1 MELRDIT
8 REASLLKSY
17 KTTYV
22 DNQNHELLRMYRDK
36 GRQFPILTDHLF
48 SPLGSSPEELIGYKL
63 RRNMD
68 DADAG
73 RFFVLERTDNPSDQS
88 KTRLFFVWVAPT
100 LVAQFKTDP
109 SNAPRVKVSVI
120 FHPRAG
126 LEKYP
131 AYWKGGI
138 EPLKVPNFLELGIRY
153 LSKEKHVVAQH
164 FCAVAGPRTPGAA
177 GIDSPKSSLAVMV
190 VVPVSSANAFASLGN
205 PLELEEALRHITK
218 RCYEGVTAKLIP
230 ATAVTLERVAVSGY
244 SRSGVVLR
252 TLLDNARANEPFMR
266 NVVKEFYAF
275 DVMLNENDPQGR
287 VVKTKKQGYEE
298 FWSRLT
304 AWQGGDSDRRIRLYS
319 AEPATV
325 ASIYSELQNRLKKYG
340 GGYQSKVGFSSF
352 NGKMRGDGSGKYA
365 NLSDGYEIYSTDNSR
380 SLAVMPSG
388 NALVYLS
395 SDNLVNPNG
404 FATGG
409 TYEPA
414 LEGHSWFISRLLSHA
429 LFHSGF

>member
-8 REASLLKSY
+8 RETSLLKSY

-22 DNQNHELLRMYRDK
+22 DNQNYQLLRMYRDK
-36 GRQFPILTDHLF
+36 GRQFPILTEHVF
-48 SPLGSSPEELIGYKL
+48 SLSGSSPEELIDYKL

-73 RFFVLERTDNPSDQS
+73 RFFVLERTDNLTDKA
-88 KTRLFFVWVAPT
+88 KTRLFLVWVSPT
-100 LVAQFKTDP
+100 LVEQFKSDP
-109 SNAPRVKVSVI
+109 SNAPRVKANVI

-126 LEKYP
+126 LENYP
-131 AYWKGGI
+131 TYWNGGI
-138 EPLKVPNFLELGIRY
+138 EPVQVPNFLELGIRY
-153 LSKEKHVVAQH
+153 LCKEKHVVAQH
-164 FCAVAGPRTPGAA
+164 FCAVAKPRPPGAA
-177 GIDSPKSSLAVMV
+177 GVDNPKSSLAVMV
-190 VVPVSSANAFASLGN
+190 VVPVSSATAFASLGN
-205 PLELEEALRHITK
+205 PLELEDALRHITK

-275 DVMLNENDPQGR
+275 DVMLNENDPQGL
-287 VVKTKKQGYEE
+287 VVKTKKQGYDE
-298 FWSRLT
+298 FWSKLT
-304 AWQGGDSDRRIRLYS
+304 AWQGDDSDKKIRLYS

-325 ASIYSELQNRLKKYG
+325 GSIYGELQTRLKKYG
-340 GGYQSKVGFSSF
+340 GGYQNKVGFSSF
-352 NGKMRGDGSGKYA
+352 NGKMRRDGSGKYA
-365 NLSDGYEIYSTDNSR
+365 NLSDGYEIYSTDGSR

-388 NALVYLS
+388 NALIYLS
-395 SDNLVNPNG
+395 SDNLVNPDG
-404 FATGG
+404 FAPGG
-409 TYEPA
+409 TYEPG

-429 LFHSGF
+429 VFHSGF

>member
-8 REASLLKSY
+8 RETSLLKSY

-36 GRQFPILTDHLF
+36 GRQFPILKEHVF
-48 SPLGSSPEELIGYKL
+48 SLSGNSPEELIDYKL

-73 RFFVLERTDNPSDQS
+73 RLFVLERTDNPTDTA
-88 KTRLFFVWVAPT
+88 KTRLFFVWVSPT
-100 LVAQFKTDP
+100 LVGQFKSDP
-109 SNAPRVKVSVI
+109 SNAARVKVNVI

-126 LEKYP
+126 LENYP
-131 AYWKGGI
+131 TYWNGGI
-138 EPLKVPNFLELGIRY
+138 EPVKVPNFLELGIRY
-153 LSKEKHVVAQH
+153 LCKEKHVVAQH
-164 FCAVAGPRTPGAA
+164 FCAVAKPRPPGAP

-190 VVPVSSANAFASLGN
+190 VVPVSSATAFASLGN
-205 PLELEEALRHITK
+205 PLELEDALRHITK

-252 TLLDNARANEPFMR
+252 TLLDNAKANEPFMR

-275 DVMLNENDPQGR
+275 DVMLNENDPQGL
-287 VVKTKKQGYEE
+287 VVKTKKQGYDE
-298 FWSRLT
+298 FWSKLT
-304 AWQGGDSDRRIRLYS
+304 AWQGDDSDKKIRLYS

-325 ASIYSELQNRLKKYG
+325 GSIYSELQTRLKKYG
-340 GGYQSKVGFSSF
+340 GGYQSKVSFSSF
-352 NGKMRGDGSGKYA
+352 NGKMRRDGSGQYA
-365 NLSDGYEIYSTDNSR
+365 NLSDGYEIYSTDDSR

-395 SDNLVNPNG
+395 SDNLVNPDG
-404 FATGG
+404 FAPGG
-409 TYEPA
+409 TYEPG

-429 LFHSGF
+429 VFHSGF